1 MSFTKSTW
9 DQLKN
14 KTAGDLISALEKDGW
29 ALDEKV
35 RTERIYRHPDG
46 RRVSIHYH
54 AGRKFYGPG
63 LLKSLLDNI
72 GWSESDMKRLKL
84 VK

>member
-1 MSFTKSTW
+1 LSFIKSTW

-29 ALDEKV
+29 ILDEKV
-35 RTERIYRHPDG
+35 RTERLYRHPDG

-54 AGRKFYGPG
+54 AGKKSYGTG
-63 LLKSLLDNI
+63 LLKALLEDT
-72 GWSESDMKRLKL
+72 GWSESDMKRLRLIK
-84 VK
+84 